1 MTDGLIVGAV
11 YPVELETR
19 QRGGGRRLRGRFPY
33 NSTATLRD
41 RGRIRK
47 ERFGR
52 RAFRFTVDGDGEV
65 NLLRGHSFDSPLA
78 SRGAGTLELIDT
90 DEALEFRATFPPV
103 AQQPTWMRDSV
114 LAVEGGLLV
123 GVSPG
128 FTVPPADVVPNAVEL
143 IPEPGN
149 EEVEI
154 MQINEARLYEL
165 SLVSRPAY
173 GDTTLDIRSW
183 EALIDSIPPGSRASE
198 ARNEDDRLIEVA
210 RLWL

>member
-1 MTDGLIVGAV
+1 MRPGSGVVGV
-11 YPVELETR
+11 D
-19 QRGGGRRLRGRFPY
+19 LRGRFPY

-78 SRGAGTLELIDT
+78 SRGAGTLELIDA
-90 DEALEFRATFPPV
+90 DDALEFRATFPPV

-123 GVSPG
+123 GVSPWVHG
-128 FTVPPADVVPNAVEL
+128 PAGGRGAERRGADPRTGQPEDVD
-143 IPEPGN
+143 
-149 EEVEI
+149 I

-165 SLVSRPAY
+165 SSGLPARR
-173 GDTTLDIRSW
+173 TEIPTLDLRSW
-183 EALIDSIPPGSRASE
+183 DALIDSIPSGSRAGE
-198 ARNEDDRLIEVA
+198 ERNEDDRLIEVA
-210 RLWL
+210 RIWL